1 VVPLVGLWSLVVE
14 PSGIALQALLPARPF
29 GSRCPDSSW
38 SCRSLSART
47 LRAHKPSDSPSVP
60 TSLTCVVS
68 LASAAAECR
77 RCGATH
83 ILLFRCLRRCG
94 PSAVPRP
101 SRPRSPGA
109 QVSIIADVWERGRLP
124 SGRAGDDTTMASAA
138 GDVGEVRACDGQVA
152 RPLLGYDLLL
162 LDDREVE
169 DARGKLEPGVRQ
181 GSEYQMAP
189 AERGI

>member
-1 VVPLVGLWSLVVE
+1 
-14 PSGIALQALLPARPF
+14 
-29 GSRCPDSSW
+29 
-38 SCRSLSART
+38 
-47 LRAHKPSDSPSVP
+47 
-60 TSLTCVVS
+60 
-68 LASAAAECR
+68 
-77 RCGATH
+77 
-83 ILLFRCLRRCG
+83 
-94 PSAVPRP
+94 
-101 SRPRSPGA
+101 
-109 QVSIIADVWERGRLP
+109 
-124 SGRAGDDTTMASAA
+124 MASAA